1 MPFCAIFEGE
11 RIKCSKR
18 AVELMREFPPFR
30 LDGVNQCLW
39 RRCACAEDERIL
51 LTPKA
56 YAVLTYLVDR
66 AGRLVTQ
73 DELLGAVWPDT
84 FVQPEVLKYQI
95 ADIRGALG
103 DSAKKPL
110 FIETLPRRGYRF
122 IAAVRESRP
131 PARTGL
137 AATRFVGRQRESAA
151 LRQSFS
157 RALQGERQLIFITG
171 EPGIGK
177 TALVEEFVREAS
189 AAEPLLRT
197 ARGHMVEGAA
207 GSEPFYPVLVA
218 VGQLCRGPDGT
229 ELVELLAQHAP
240 TWLVQFPGLVKPEHR
255 ERLQSEILG
264 ATRDRM
270 LREIREAMDAFA
282 AEKPVLYIYE
292 DAHWLDPSSL
302 DLLSAFTHDRV
313 PAKAMVIITMRS
325 PERPGADD
333 PLKRIKQDL
342 LIHNLGFE
350 IPLGPLSETEVAAYL
365 ESDSPASS
373 LPEGFSAL
381 VYRRSEGNP
390 LFMVA
395 TLDRMLQKNQASHEE
410 GKWKLTVPIE
420 QIDLEV
426 PESLRQSIEGQID
439 QLTIEEQR
447 ALEAASVAGTSFSA
461 HVVAGVTR
469 IDLDQLLELFEKL
482 SRRSRF
488 VRPGL
493 SQELEDGTIV
503 QVFEFVHALY
513 REVFYWRQTPARRA
527 SLQRAIGATEARCL
541 SNRPDAALLLTLIAS
556 DKRGTT

>member
-1 MPFCAIFEGE
+1 
-11 RIKCSKR
+11 
-18 AVELMREFPPFR
+18 MREFPPFR
-30 LDGVNQCLW
+30 LDSINQCLW
-39 RRCACAEDERIL
+39 RRCECAEDQRVP

-56 YAVLTYLVDR
+56 YAVLAYLVNR
-66 AGRLVTQ
+66 AGRLVRQ
-73 DELLGAVWPDT
+73 EELLEAVWPDT

-103 DSAKKPL
+103 DSAKKPS

-122 IAAVRESRP
+122 IAAVGVAESNP
-131 PARTGL
+131 SVAAGL
-137 AATRFVGRQRESAA
+137 AATRFVGRQRELAS

-189 AAEPLLRT
+189 AAEPSLRI
-197 ARGHMVEGAA
+197 ARGHTVEGTA

-218 VGQLCRGPDGT
+218 VGQLCRGPGGT

-255 ERLQSEILG
+255 DRLQPEILG

-282 AEKPVLYIYE
+282 SQKPVLQIY
-292 DAHWLDPSSL
+292 DDVHWLDLSSL
-302 DLLSAFTHDRV
+302 DLLSAFAHDRV
-313 PAKAMVIITMRS
+313 RAKSTVIITMRS

-333 PLKRIKQDL
+333 PVKRMKQDL

-350 IPLGPLSETEVAAYL
+350 VPLGPLSEAEVAAYL
-365 ESDSPASS
+365 ETDAPHSS

-395 TLDRMLQKNQASHEE
+395 TLDRMQQKGQASVED
-410 GKWKLTVPIE
+410 GKWRLKVPVE

-426 PESLRQSIEGQID
+426 PESLRQSLEAQID

-447 ALEAASVAGTSFSA
+447 ALEAASVAGASFSA
-461 HVVAGVTR
+461 LGLAGVTGIGR
-469 IDLDQLLELFEKL
+469 ARLLEIFETL
-482 SRRSRF
+482 SRGSRF
-488 VRPGL
+488 IRPGP
-493 SQELEDGTIV
+493 SQQLEDGTIV
-503 QVFEFVHALY
+503 QVFEFVHALF

-527 SLQRAIGATEARCL
+527 SLQRAMGA
-541 SNRPDAALLLTLIAS
+541 
-556 DKRGTT
+556 

>member
-1 MPFCAIFEGE
+1 
-11 RIKCSKR
+11 
-18 AVELMREFPPFR
+18 
-30 LDGVNQCLW
+30 
-39 RRCACAEDERIL
+39 
-51 LTPKA
+51 
-56 YAVLTYLVDR
+56 LVDR
-66 AGRLVTQ
+66 TGRLVTQ
-73 DELLGAVWPDT
+73 DELLEAIWPDT

-122 IAAVRESRP
+122 IAAVREAESKP
-131 PARTGL
+131 PAPTGL
-137 AATRFVGRQRESAA
+137 AATRFVGRQRELAS

-171 EPGIGK
+171 ESGIGK
-177 TALVEEFVREAS
+177 TAMVEEFVREAS
-189 AAEPLLRT
+189 AAEPSLRI
-197 ARGHMVEGAA
+197 ARGHTVEGAA

-218 VGQLCRGPDGT
+218 VGQLCRGPSGR

-255 ERLQSEILG
+255 EKLQPEILG
-264 ATRDRM
+264 ATRGRM
-270 LREIREAMDAFA
+270 LREIREALDAFA
-282 AEKPVLYIYE
+282 SEKPVLYIYE

-313 PAKAMVIITMRS
+313 RAKAMVIITMRL
-325 PERPGADD
+325 PEPSGADD
-333 PLKRIKQDL
+333 PVKRIKQDL

-350 IPLGPLSETEVAAYL
+350 IPLCPLAEAEVAAYL
-365 ESDSPASS
+365 ASDSPASS

-395 TLDRMLQKNQASHEE
+395 TLDRMLQKGQASHEG

-420 QIDLEV
+420 QLDLEV

-461 HVVAGVTR
+461 HVLAGVTG
-469 IDLDQLLELFEKL
+469 IDPDQLLELFETL

-488 VRPGL
+488 VRPGP
-493 SQELEDGTIV
+493 SQQLDDGGIV
-503 QVFEFVHALY
+503 QVFEFVHAVY

-527 SLQRAIGATEARCL
+527 SLQRAIGA
-541 SNRPDAALLLTLIAS
+541 
-556 DKRGTT
+556 

>member
-1 MPFCAIFEGE
+1 
-11 RIKCSKR
+11 
-18 AVELMREFPPFR
+18 MREFPPFR
-30 LDGVNQCLW
+30 LDSVNECLW
-39 RRCACAEDERIL
+39 RRSERAEDQRIP

-56 YAVLTYLVDR
+56 YAVLAYLVDR
-66 AGRLVTQ
+66 AGRLVSQ
-73 DELLGAVWPDT
+73 EELLEAVWPDT

-103 DSAKKPL
+103 DSAKKPS

-122 IAAVRESRP
+122 FAAVREAESNP
-131 PARTGL
+131 PAPT
-137 AATRFVGRQRESAA
+137 ATRFVGRQRELAA
-151 LRQSFS
+151 LRQSFR
-157 RALQGERQLIFITG
+157 RALQGERQIVFITG

-177 TALVEEFVREAS
+177 TALVEEFVREAQ
-189 AAEPLLRT
+189 AAEPPLRI
-197 ARGHMVEGAA
+197 ARGHTVEGTS

-255 ERLQSEILG
+255 ERLQPEILG

-270 LREIREAMDAFA
+270 LREIRGALDAFA
-282 AEKPVLYIYE
+282 SEKPVLHIY
-292 DAHWLDPSSL
+292 DDVHWLDLSSL
-302 DLLSAFTHDRV
+302 DLLSAFAHDRGR
-313 PAKAMVIITMRS
+313 AKTMVIITMRS
-325 PERPGADD
+325 PDRTGADD
-333 PLKRIKQDL
+333 PVKRRKQDL
-342 LIHNLGFE
+342 LIHNYGFE
-350 IPLGPLSETEVAAYL
+350 IPLGPLSEAEVAAYL

-395 TLDRMLQKNQASHEE
+395 TLDRMLQKGQASQEE

-439 QLTIEEQR
+439 QLTMEEQR
-447 ALEAASVAGTSFSA
+447 ALEAASVAGASFSA
-461 HVVAGVTR
+461 HVLAGVTG
-469 IDLDQLLELFEKL
+469 IDPDRLLELFETL

-488 VRPGL
+488 VRPGP
-493 SQELEDGTIV
+493 SQHLDDGSIV

-527 SLQRAIGATEARCL
+527 SLQRTLGA
-541 SNRPDAALLLTLIAS
+541 
-556 DKRGTT
+556 

>member
-1 MPFCAIFEGE
+1 
-11 RIKCSKR
+11 
-18 AVELMREFPPFR
+18 MREFPPFR
-30 LDGVNQCLW
+30 LDSVNECLW
-39 RRCACAEDERIL
+39 RRSECAEDQRVP

-56 YAVLTYLVDR
+56 YAVLAYLVDR
-66 AGRLVTQ
+66 AGRLVSQ
-73 DELLGAVWPDT
+73 EELLEAVWPDT

-122 IAAVRESRP
+122 IAAVRESMP
-131 PARTGL
+131 PAPTGL
-137 AATRFVGRQRESAA
+137 AATRFVGRQRELAA

-189 AAEPLLRT
+189 AAEPSLRI
-197 ARGHMVEGAA
+197 ARGHTVEGTG

-218 VGQLCRGPDGT
+218 VGQLCRGPGGR

-255 ERLQSEILG
+255 EKLQPEILG

-270 LREIREAMDAFA
+270 LREIREALDAFA
-282 AEKPVLYIYE
+282 SEKPVLYIYE

-313 PAKAMVIITMRS
+313 RANAMVIITMRS
-325 PERPGADD
+325 RAPSGADD
-333 PLKRIKQDL
+333 PVKRIKQDL

-350 IPLGPLSETEVAAYL
+350 IPLGPLAEAEVATYL

-395 TLDRMLQKNQASHEE
+395 TLDRMLQKGQASHEG

-420 QIDLEV
+420 QIDTEV

-461 HVVAGVTR
+461 HVLAGVTG
-469 IDLDQLLELFEKL
+469 IDPDQLLELFETL

-488 VRPGL
+488 VRPGP
-493 SQELEDGTIV
+493 SQQLDNGGIV

-527 SLQRAIGATEARCL
+527 SLQRAIGA
-541 SNRPDAALLLTLIAS
+541 
-556 DKRGTT
+556 

>member
-1 MPFCAIFEGE
+1 MAFCAILEGE
-11 RIKCSKR
+11 RLKYGKR

-30 LDGVNQCLW
+30 LDSVNQCLW
-39 RRCACAEDERIL
+39 RRCECPEDQRIL

-73 DELLGAVWPDT
+73 DELLEAIWPDT

-103 DSAKKPL
+103 DSAKKPS

-122 IAAVRESRP
+122 IAAAREAESKP
-131 PARTGL
+131 PTPADL
-137 AATRFVGRQRESAA
+137 AATRFVGRQRELGT

-189 AAEPLLRT
+189 ASEPFLRI
-197 ARGHMVEGAA
+197 ARGHTVEGTA

-240 TWLVQFPGLVKPEHR
+240 TWLVQFPGLVRPEHR
-255 ERLQSEILG
+255 ERLQPVILG

-270 LREIREAMDAFA
+270 LREIREALDAFA
-282 AEKPVLYIYE
+282 SEKPVLYVY
-292 DAHWLDPSSL
+292 DDVHWLDLSSL
-302 DLLSAFTHDRV
+302 NLLSAYAHDRV
-313 PAKAMVIITMRS
+313 RAKAMVIITMRS
-325 PERPGADD
+325 PEGPGADD
-333 PLKRIKQDL
+333 PVKRMKQDL

-350 IPLGPLSETEVAAYL
+350 IPLGPLSEAEVAAYL
-365 ESDSPASS
+365 ESDSAASS
-373 LPEGFSAL
+373 LPEGFCAL
-381 VYRRSEGNP
+381 VYSRSEGNP

-395 TLDRMLQKNQASHEE
+395 TLDRMLQKGQASHEE

-426 PESLRQSIEGQID
+426 PESLRQAIEGQID
-439 QLTIEEQR
+439 QLTIDEQH
-447 ALEAASVAGTSFSA
+447 ALEAASVAGASFSA
-461 HVVAGVTR
+461 LGLAGVTGIGR
-469 IDLDQLLELFEKL
+469 AQLLELFETL

-488 VRPGL
+488 IRPGP
-493 SQELEDGTIV
+493 SQQLEDGTIV

-527 SLQRAIGATEARCL
+527 SLQRAIGA
-541 SNRPDAALLLTLIAS
+541 
-556 DKRGTT
+556 

>member
-11 RIKCSKR
+11 RLKCGKR

-30 LDGVNQCLW
+30 LDSVNQCLW
-39 RRCACAEDERIL
+39 RRCECAEDQRIL

-73 DELLGAVWPDT
+73 DELLEAIWPDT

-95 ADIRGALG
+95 ADIRRALG

-110 FIETLPRRGYRF
+110 FIETLPRRGYQF

-131 PARTGL
+131 PVPTGL
-137 AATRFVGRQRESAA
+137 AATRFVGRQRELAA

-171 EPGIGK
+171 ESGIGK

-189 AAEPLLRT
+189 AAEPSLRI
-197 ARGHMVEGAA
+197 ARGHTVEGTG

-218 VGQLCRGPDGT
+218 VGQLCRGPGGT

-255 ERLQSEILG
+255 EKLQPEILG

-270 LREIREAMDAFA
+270 LREIREALDAFA
-282 AEKPVLYIYE
+282 SEKPVLYIY
-292 DAHWLDPSSL
+292 DDVHWLDLSSL
-302 DLLSAFTHDRV
+302 DLLSAFAHDRV
-313 PAKAMVIITMRS
+313 RAKAMVIITMRS
-325 PERPGADD
+325 PEPSGADD
-333 PLKRIKQDL
+333 PVKRIKQDL
-342 LIHNLGFE
+342 LIHNLGFQ
-350 IPLGPLSETEVAAYL
+350 IPLGPLAEAEVAAYL

-373 LPEGFSAL
+373 LPEGFSEL

-395 TLDRMLQKNQASHEE
+395 TLDRMLQKGQASHEG

-447 ALEAASVAGTSFSA
+447 ALEAASIAGTSFSA
-461 HVVAGVTR
+461 LGLAGVTGIGR
-469 IDLDQLLELFEKL
+469 AQLLELFETL

-488 VRPGL
+488 IRPGP
-493 SQELEDGTIV
+493 SQQLEDGTIV

-527 SLQRAIGATEARCL
+527 SLQRAIGA
-541 SNRPDAALLLTLIAS
+541 
-556 DKRGTT
+556 